1 MPRSRLALLLI
12 LIGAAAAPAQAGPSG
27 GILKDPVM
35 LNIGHVCQ
43 WQWECM
49 ERQRSAMTKSLKYVA
64 KYRPPQWRI
73 QLCNRNAR
81 RTKARVDWIGFNQC
95 VRNESLRPA
104 SMRSQRQTRFRA

>member
-1 MPRSRLALLLI
+1 MSVLRVLFAALL
-12 LIGAAAAPAQAGPSG
+12 AALAVPALAGQSG

-49 ERQRSAMTKSLKYVA
+49 ERQRSAMGKSLKYVA

-81 RTKARVDWIGFNQC
+81 RTKARVDWIGFNHC
-95 VRNESLRPA
+95 VRNEALRPA
-104 SMRSQRQTRFRA
+104 LASTGKRRR